1 MLMTYWI
8 VGLAFALPEL
18 IIVYNWPWLKQR
30 IEQNPIAELVFSL
43 TLSVA
48 LATVMGVGV
57 GVTLAVANVMS
68 TLITLAVYHL
78 DLVGKYKRAH
88 ASWNATSTQ
97 IKTTLRE
104 FSELIHMTW
113 KIFMFPIRVLAY
125 IARTLNKGASWLNNH
140 TTKTSVS

>member
-18 IIVYNWPWLKQR
+18 IIVYNWPWLKR
-30 IEQNPIAELVFSL
+30 TIEQNPIAELIFSL
-43 TLSVA
+43 MLSVA

-78 DLVGKYKRAH
+78 DLVGKYQRTHSALHNFKVQ
-88 ASWNATSTQ
+88 AT
-97 IKTTLRE
+97 TTMRE
-104 FSELIHMTW
+104 FSELIHFVWTL
-113 KIFMFPIRVLAY
+113 FMLPIRATAWIV
-125 IARTLNKGASWLNNH
+125 RTLNKGATWANAH
-140 TTKTSVS
+140 TPKQLSR